1 MCPSP
6 PCFAM
11 SHFEKACTISSS
23 PLPPWRIPDLAFYL
37 VAILRNNPLGPF
49 ANPNKIE
56 REFRQYWPKRFNAHH
71 HNGLILYL
79 LLKKKKKGLL
89 PATLS
94 VPPPKQDGCL
104 CALVKVSIYATEHMY
119 LSFPNS

>member
-71 HNGLILYL
+71 QNGLILYL
-79 LLKKKKKGLL
+79 LLKKKKKKDSSQPPYLCL
-89 PATLS
+89 HPSKMAAS
-94 VPPPKQDGCL
+94 VL
-104 CALVKVSIYATEHMY
+104 WSR
-119 LSFPNS
+119 